1 VIIQPNNEGW
11 SFHSQINDER
21 ELLAYDS
28 QQIIYRGTDSVSTT
42 SILFV
47 GTHEEIE
54 QHIAE
59 NGLLY
64 PIENNNTEEEVL
76 DL

>member
-1 VIIQPNNEGW
+1 MIIQPNNEGW

-42 SILFV
+42 STLFV
-47 GTHEEIE
+47 GTHAEVED
-54 QHIAE
+54 HISE
-59 NGLLY
+59 KGLLS
-64 PIENNNTEEEVL
+64 PIENNNTEEENES
-76 DL
+76 